1 MGPVLLIVL
10 AIFLGLLLLVA
21 FWAIALYNGLI
32 GKRNRFRN
40 AFAQIEVQ
48 LQRRY
53 DLIPNLVETAKGYMS
68 HEKDTLEAVIAA
80 RNQAMGAMQAAAA
93 APGDSNAMAN
103 LASAEAGLGG
113 VLGRLMAVAEAYPDL
128 KANQNM
134 MAVQEELTSTEN
146 KVAFARQAFNDAVTV
161 FNTARDT
168 FPAVL
173 IAGLL
178 GFKEAML
185 FEVDDASARTAPKV
199 NFGG

>member
-1 MGPVLLIVL
+1 MGPVLLIVF
-10 AIFLGLLLLVA
+10 AIFFGLLLLLA

-161 FNTARDT
+161 FNTARET

-185 FEVDDASARTAPKV
+185 FEVDEASARTAPKV

>member
-1 MGPVLLIVL
+1 MSPVLLIVF
-10 AIFLGLLLLVA
+10 AIFFGLLLLLA

-161 FNTARDT
+161 FNTARET

>member
-68 HEKDTLEAVIAA
+68 HEKETLEAVIAA

-161 FNTARDT
+161 FNTARET

>member
-1 MGPVLLIVL
+1 MGPALLIVL
-10 AIFLGLLLLVA
+10 VIFFGLLLLLA

-68 HEKDTLEAVIAA
+68 HEKETLEAVIAA

-146 KVAFARQAFNDAVTV
+146 KVAFARQAFNDAVTL
-161 FNTARDT
+161 FNTARET

>member
-1 MGPVLLIVL
+1 MGSVLLIVL
-10 AIFLGLLLLVA
+10 AIFVGLLLLVA

-146 KVAFARQAFNDAVTV
+146 KVAFARQAFNDDVTV
-161 FNTARDT
+161 FNTARET

>member
-1 MGPVLLIVL
+1 MGSVLLIVL
-10 AIFLGLLLLVA
+10 AIFVGLLLLLA
-21 FWAIALYNGLI
+21 FWAIGLYNGLI

-93 APGDSNAMAN
+93 APGDSSAMAN

-146 KVAFARQAFNDAVTV
+146 KVAFARQAFNDAVTL
-161 FNTARDT
+161 FNTARET

-185 FEVDDASARTAPKV
+185 FEVDDASARSAPKV
-199 NFGG
+199 HFGG

>member
-1 MGPVLLIVL
+1 MSPVLLIVF
-10 AIFLGLLLLVA
+10 AIFFGLLLLLA

-68 HEKDTLEAVIAA
+68 HEKDTLEAVITA
-80 RNQAMGAMQAAAA
+80 RNQAMSAMQAAAA

-161 FNTARDT
+161 FNTARET

>member
-1 MGPVLLIVL
+1 MGPVLLIVF
-10 AIFLGLLLLVA
+10 AIFFGLLLLLA

-32 GKRNRFRN
+32 GKQNRFRN

-161 FNTARDT
+161 FNTARET

>member
-1 MGPVLLIVL
+1 M
-10 AIFLGLLLLVA
+10 A

-93 APGDSNAMAN
+93 APGDSSAMAN

-146 KVAFARQAFNDAVTV
+146 KVAFARQAFNDAVTL
-161 FNTARDT
+161 FNTARET

-185 FEVDDASARTAPKV
+185 FEVDDASARSAPKV

>member
-1 MGPVLLIVL
+1 MGSVLLIVFAL
-10 AIFLGLLLLVA
+10 FVGLLLLVA

-53 DLIPNLVETAKGYMS
+53 DLITNLVETAKGYMS

-93 APGDSNAMAN
+93 APGDSSAMAN

>member
-1 MGPVLLIVL
+1 MGPALLIVL
-10 AIFLGLLLLVA
+10 VIFFGLLLLLA

-53 DLIPNLVETAKGYMS
+53 DLIPNLMETAKGYMS

-146 KVAFARQAFNDAVTV
+146 KVAFARQAFNDDVTV
-161 FNTARDT
+161 FNTARET

>member
-1 MGPVLLIVL
+1 MSPVLLIVF
-10 AIFLGLLLLVA
+10 AIFFGLLLLLA

-113 VLGRLMAVAEAYPDL
+113 VLGRVMAVAEAYPDL

-161 FNTARDT
+161 FNTARET

>member
-1 MGPVLLIVL
+1 MGPVLLIVF
-10 AIFLGLLLLVA
+10 AIFFGLLLLLA

-185 FEVDDASARTAPKV
+185 FEVDDVSARSAPKV

>member
-1 MGPVLLIVL
+1 MGPVLLIVF
-10 AIFLGLLLLVA
+10 AIFFGLLLLLA

-161 FNTARDT
+161 FNTTRET